1 MFLQSTVR
9 DVRSVISYFM
19 YSFLCVYLQRHDEAR
34 LCSGTRSNSGASG
47 GLASPY
53 VILMAA
59 SWEEADGF
67 V

>member
-1 MFLQSTVR
+1 MCFRS
-9 DVRSVISYFM
+9 SVILCAV
-19 YSFLCVYLQRHDEAR
+19 FLCVYLQRHDEAR

-47 GLASPY
+47 GLTSPY